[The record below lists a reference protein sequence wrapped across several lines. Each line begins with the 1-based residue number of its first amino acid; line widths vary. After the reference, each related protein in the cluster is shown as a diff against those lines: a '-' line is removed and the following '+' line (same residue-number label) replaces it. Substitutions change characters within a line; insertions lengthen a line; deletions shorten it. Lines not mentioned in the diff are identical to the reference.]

1 MANFSEKLSTKR
13 ALNNECKEEYK
24 SFSILKKILE
34 GKKNTESMKQYLNA
48 HDLKFENLIDIEYL
62 KRGLKMHTFTT
73 PDGKTYETICRKNKD
88 GEIVPAKWSFWLI
101 QSAAEKVRKEELK
114 KVFLEK
120 EKSIEAI
127 EKAEKKQPSKRT
139 TKKAA

>member
-1 MANFSEKLSTKR
+1 MANFNEKLSTKR

-24 SFSILKKILE
+24 SFSVLKKILE

-48 HDLKFENLIDIEYL
+48 YDLKFENLIDIEYL
-62 KRGLKMHTFTT
+62 KRGLNMHTFTT
-73 PDGKTYETICRKNKD
+73 QDGKTYETICRKNKD

-101 QSAAEKVRKEELK
+101 QTAAEKVRKEELK

-120 EKSIEAI
+120 EKSIKAI
-127 EKAEKKQPSKRT
+127 EATEKKQPAKRT